1 MEQYNLLKILGNFYW
16 QDWCCTGN
24 NDNVFLWN
32 KKGSIVSGVSNS
44 ISEHNI
50 YQEVNQ
56 SGSFSNYGHKFVRGC
71 PIFEEPHKIPS
82 NLYEEILI
90 RKALENIRPKN
101 INTLRLA
108 QLNINDMRNI
118 FDFLKHI

>member
-1 MEQYNLLKILGNFYW
+1 MYFYEI
-16 QDWCCTGN
+16 
-24 NDNVFLWN
+24 

-56 SGSFSNYGHKFVRGC
+56 SGSFSNYGHKSVRGC
-71 PIFEEPHKIPS
+71 PIFEEPNKIPS
-82 NLYEEILI
+82 NLYEGILI
-90 RKALENIRPKN
+90 RKALENIRRKN

-108 QLNINDMRNI
+108 QLNINDLRNI